1 MPKFPLFRLLN
12 LPWYLRLFEGQM
24 WLDTAFNDD
33 FTVMNSTSK
42 LQGSLRYLWLYS
54 DIPLLTDVL
63 KHWLLSVF
71 YNPLE
76 IIFMFMVLWI
86 V

>member
-1 MPKFPLFRLLN
+1 
-12 LPWYLRLFEGQM
+12 M

-42 LQGSLRYLWLYS
+42 LQGSLRYLGLHS